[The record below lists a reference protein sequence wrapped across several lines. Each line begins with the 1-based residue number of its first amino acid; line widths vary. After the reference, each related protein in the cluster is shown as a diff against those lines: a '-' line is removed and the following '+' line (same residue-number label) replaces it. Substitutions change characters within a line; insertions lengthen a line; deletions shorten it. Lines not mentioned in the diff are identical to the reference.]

1 MEAVE
6 NAKGSCLQTNST
18 ECEGVAGAQSAVQP
32 EQGEAEGRSRY
43 RPGRSAQ
50 DAIFKIRG
58 YAEEGYEFGVLLGKD
73 ELHHRLHRTRPAEH
87 IDALYL
93 FGFIAAFGEDLR
105 IAGERGR
112 AAGDVDHAARRG

>member
-1 MEAVE
+1 MPKAAACKRIAR
-6 NAKGSCLQTNST
+6 NAKGLQERRVQFSRNK
-18 ECEGVAGAQSAVQP
+18 EKRKAEAGTDRGDAHRMRFS
-32 EQGEAEGRSRY
+32 RS
-43 RPGRSAQ
+43 G
-50 DAIFKIRG
+50 G